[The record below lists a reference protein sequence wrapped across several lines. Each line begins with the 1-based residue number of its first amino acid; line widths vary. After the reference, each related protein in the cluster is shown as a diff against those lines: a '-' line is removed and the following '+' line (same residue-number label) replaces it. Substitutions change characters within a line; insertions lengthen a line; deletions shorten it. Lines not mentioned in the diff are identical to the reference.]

1 MTKPFPAPLVEGMD
15 EPCRFDIEVYD
26 LEIIE
31 GVVPT
36 DIDGLLVQAVPDQFY
51 PPECKVLYPMTIA
64 AGGDGAV
71 RAFHIKNGYIDF
83 KSRYV
88 RTERYLL
95 ERKARRSLY
104 GNYRD
109 PFTDDPAVKGK
120 SRTTAN
126 TAIYFHAGRMLA
138 SKEDGLPYEVD
149 PVTLETK
156 GVWRADGGITSL
168 TFTAHPKFDAETG
181 QMFGF
186 GYAAKGETTRDVAYY
201 VIDKHGRIE
210 HEAWFQAPHSAMIHD
225 CALTKNY
232 MIFPIMPY
240 TSDLERLKSGGP
252 HFVYDGSVPQVFGV
266 IPRFGKAQD
275 IRWFKGPLACPT
287 HTVNAYDEDGK
298 IVFDLTEAD
307 GNAFGPVVPDR
318 NGNAPPPGS
327 VTTRLVRWYIDYHA
341 KSDQLSQREVLAV
354 VNGEGCH
361 IDARRELKP
370 YRHVFVPTLDPTKL
384 TIDKNGRVFPVMF
397 NQLTHFDI
405 KAGTREDWFPGTGC
419 TFQDPVYLPKSSTAD
434 EGDGYL
440 IAILNRPLELRS
452 ELVIL
457 DTRKLTAG
465 PIARAKIPVRMRLGI
480 HSTWIDGAL
489 LPSEA

>member
-1 MTKPFPAPLVEGMD
+1 MTKPFPAPLAEGMD
-15 EPCRFDIEVYD
+15 DPCRFDIEVHD
-26 LEIIE
+26 LEIVA
-31 GVVPT
+31 GAVPA

-51 PPECKVLYPMTIA
+51 PPECKILYPMTIA

-71 RAFHIKNGYIDF
+71 RAFRIKNGYIDF

-95 ERKARRSLY
+95 ERQARRSLF

-109 PFTDDPAVKGK
+109 PFTDHPSVKGK

-168 TFTAHPKFDAETG
+168 TFTAHPKFDAATG

-201 VIDKHGRIE
+201 VIDKNGRIE
-210 HEAWFQAPHSAMIHD
+210 HEVWFEAPYSAMMHD

-232 MIFPIMPY
+232 VVFPIMPY
-240 TSDLERLKSGGP
+240 TSDLDRLKAGGP
-252 HFVYDGSVPQVFGV
+252 HFVYDGSMPQVFGV
-266 IPRFGKAQD
+266 LPRFGKAQEV
-275 IRWFKGPLACPT
+275 RWFQAPSAFPG
-287 HTVNAYDEDGK
+287 HTVNAYEEDGK

-307 GNAFGPVVPDR
+307 GNGFGPVVPDR
-318 NGNAPPPGS
+318 DGNVPAPGS
-327 VTTRLVRWYIDYHA
+327 VTTRLVRRRIDYHA
-341 KSDQLSQREVLAV
+341 KSDQLTEREVLAV
-354 VNGEGCH
+354 VNGEGAH
-361 IDARRELKP
+361 IDPRRELHP
-370 YRHVFVPTLDPTKL
+370 YRHVFVPTLDPSRL
-384 TIDKNGRVFPVMF
+384 SVDKNGRVSPVMF
-397 NQLTHFDI
+397 NQLTHFDLET
-405 KAGTREDWFPGTGC
+405 GRREDWFPGPAG
-419 TFQDPVYLPKSSTAD
+419 TFQDPVYLPKSPTAD
-434 EGDGYL
+434 EDDGYL
-440 IAILNRPLELRS
+440 IAILNWPADKRS
-452 ELVIL
+452 ELIIL
-457 DTRKLTAG
+457 DTRKLAAG

-480 HSTWIDGAL
+480 HSTWIDGAK
-489 LPSEA
+489 LPSDH